1 MLVHM
6 QTRSINTI
14 VYANLRKL
22 RDSDVGKVLEIIS
35 QNMISIG
42 TLEVSFGT
50 LQ

>member
-6 QTRSINTI
+6 QTTSINTI
-14 VYANLRKL
+14 VYANL